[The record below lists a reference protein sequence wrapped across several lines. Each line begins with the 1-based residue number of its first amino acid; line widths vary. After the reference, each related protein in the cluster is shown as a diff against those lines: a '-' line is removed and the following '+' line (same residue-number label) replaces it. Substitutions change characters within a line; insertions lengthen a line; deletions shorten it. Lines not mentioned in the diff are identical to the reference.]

1 MESPEANK
9 ELLSIILVFVFFLAL
24 YLISKSGYL
33 AELKSEVGI
42 KPKYPMKVDEK
53 VGLDLDGSSIKFAN
67 QQKVDDLTR
76 GIILISFFNIG
87 AHFLPLIDFIRV
99 ARVYHADWGKISLF
113 LAVLCLGVAFSKNK
127 KIIKPTVIL
136 ASIVQLAILLTIF
149 IKFGNS
155 KGSWLEL
162 QSGPYVVFGLSL
174 INLILGILIKNNRK
188 MSLIDTINDNFTDY
202 VEPDMGKE
210 EVIEKQATIFKTPD
224 QYDKYATFE
233 NKDKEIVHKPIQVE
247 IIKGEVA
254 ENQEFDV
261 TKQSEMDDP
270 TKGIILISILCFGA
284 HFLPAIN
291 VFRSIKVYE
300 VDGGIISLLLS
311 ILTLGI
317 VFTKNRKIIKPT
329 VIFSSAFQLMI
340 LLSIVGNFKQDFGG
354 FVKLEIGIF
363 VAIILSA
370 LNLLLGILV
379 GKIKP

>member
-1 MESPEANK
+1 MENFE
-9 ELLSIILVFVFFLAL
+9 EVFQVLIIIAIFVFLIVR
-24 YLISKSGYL
+24 YLLHKSGKL
-33 AELKSEVGI
+33 ESFKSEMRFRFNNLMNRDADI
-42 KPKYPMKVDEK
+42 RPTQDT
-53 VGLDLDGSSIKFAN
+53 DLRKLTPQSEMG
-67 QQKVDDLTR
+67 DLTR

-162 QSGPYVVFGLSL
+162 QAGPYVVFGLSL
-174 INLILGILIKNNRK
+174 INLLLGILISNNRE
-188 MSLIDTINDNFTDY
+188 MFPIDTIKDNFTDY

-247 IIKGEVA
+247 IVEGEVA

>member
-1 MESPEANK
+1 MESSEASK

-24 YLISKSGYL
+24 YLINKSGYL
-33 AELKSEVGI
+33 DELKSEVGI

-53 VGLDLDGSSIKFAN
+53 VGLALDGSSTKFAD

-99 ARVYHADWGKISLF
+99 ARVYDADWGKISLF

-136 ASIVQLAILLTIF
+136 ASIVQLVLFLVIF

-174 INLILGILIKNNRK
+174 INLILGILISNNRK

-202 VEPDMGKE
+202 VETDIHKE
-210 EVIEKQATIFKTPD
+210 EVIRKQAITVTPLD
-224 QYDKYATFE
+224 QDDKYVTFE
-233 NKDKEIVHKPIQVE
+233 NKNKENVHKPIQVE
-247 IIKGEVA
+247 MIKEVVD
-254 ENQEFDV
+254 ENQEFDAP
-261 TKQSEMDDP
+261 KQNEMDDP
-270 TKGIILISILCFGA
+270 TKGIILISIFCFCT
-284 HFLPAIN
+284 HFLPVIN
-291 VFRSIKVYE
+291 VFGSIKVYE
-300 VDGGIISLLLS
+300 TDGGIISLLLS
-311 ILTLGI
+311 VLTLGI
-317 VFTKNRKIIKPT
+317 AFTKNKQIIKPI
-329 VIFSSAFQLMI
+329 VLISCGLQLLI
-340 LLSIVGNFKQDFGG
+340 LLFIAGNVKQIFGD

-363 VAIILSA
+363 LAIGLSA
-370 LNLLLGILV
+370 LNLLLGTLV
-379 GKIKP
+379 GKIKS

>member
-1 MESPEANK
+1 MENFE
-9 ELLSIILVFVFFLAL
+9 EVFQVLIIIAIFVFLIVR
-24 YLISKSGYL
+24 YLLHKSGKL
-33 AELKSEVGI
+33 ESFKSEMRFRFNNLMNRDADI
-42 KPKYPMKVDEK
+42 RPTQDT
-53 VGLDLDGSSIKFAN
+53 DLRKLTPQSEMG
-67 QQKVDDLTR
+67 DLTR

-174 INLILGILIKNNRK
+174 INLILGILISNNSK
-188 MSLIDTINDNFTDY
+188 MSLIDIIKDNFTEY

-247 IIKGEVA
+247 IVEGEVA

>member
-1 MESPEANK
+1 MENFE
-9 ELLSIILVFVFFLAL
+9 EVFQVLIIIAIFVFLIVR
-24 YLISKSGYL
+24 YLLHKSGKL
-33 AELKSEVGI
+33 ESFKSEMRFRFNNLMNRDADI
-42 KPKYPMKVDEK
+42 RPTQDT
-53 VGLDLDGSSIKFAN
+53 DLRKLTPQSEMG
-67 QQKVDDLTR
+67 DLTR

-162 QSGPYVVFGLSL
+162 QAGPYVVFGLSL
-174 INLILGILIKNNRK
+174 INLLLGILISNNRE
-188 MSLIDTINDNFTDY
+188 MSPINTIKDNFTDY